1 MAAIAALAAA
11 CSSPTRLSRDEMLD
25 PETCRDCHPRHVEE
39 WESSMHAYA
48 ADDPVFL
55 AMNELGQEQTGGELG
70 SFCVQCHAPMAL
82 RDGLTTDGLNL
93 RELPQ
98 QYKGVTC
105 FFCHTVEEVDGD
117 HNNPLI
123 LADDLTMR
131 GELDDPIE
139 SGAHASAYSPLHDRT
154 RVAESSRM
162 CGACHDIVTP
172 AGVHV
177 ERTYLEWQGSVFN
190 RSFESGGLSCGGC
203 HMEGTRDLVADV
215 EGVPLRESPNKRRK
229 EHAFPGIDIALT
241 PWPGK
246 GDQIAKINRDLN
258 AAISPRLCFN
268 PSGGGRIEYTLDN
281 VFAGHMVPS
290 GAAQD
295 RRMWAEIT
303 ATQGDTV
310 ILATGQV
317 AEGQAVVEV
326 AATDPDLWQLRDF
339 TFDGDGNEAHFFW
352 QVRSVESELLPPA
365 VTNDPSDP
373 RFIHSLT
380 RTFELGGAGAP
391 DRIEAQVKIRP
402 VGLELLDELIAEDK
416 LDAAVRAAMPTFEI
430 AGTHLV
436 WTAEAAGDDLCVD
449 PGSSAE

>member
-1 MAAIAALAAA
+1 
-11 CSSPTRLSRDEMLD
+11 
-25 PETCRDCHPRHVEE
+25 
-39 WESSMHAYA
+39 
-48 ADDPVFL
+48 
-55 AMNELGQEQTGGELG
+55 
-70 SFCVQCHAPMAL
+70 
-82 RDGLTTDGLNL
+82 
-93 RELPQ
+93 
-98 QYKGVTC
+98 
-105 FFCHTVEEVDGD
+105 
-117 HNNPLI
+117 
-123 LADDLTMR
+123 
-131 GELDDPIE
+131 
-139 SGAHASAYSPLHDRT
+139 
-154 RVAESSRM
+154 
-162 CGACHDIVTP
+162 
-172 AGVHV
+172 
-177 ERTYLEWQGSVFN
+177 VFN

-290 GAAQD
+290 GATQD

-317 AEGQAVVEV
+317 AEGQAVAEV
-326 AATDPDLWQLRDF
+326 AATDPELWQLRDF
-339 TFDGDGNEAHFFW
+339 TFDEDGNEAHFFW
-352 QVRSVESELLPPA
+352 QIRSVESELLPPA

-373 RFIHSLT
+373 RFIHSVT
-380 RTFELGGAGAP
+380 RTFELGGAGPP

-416 LDAAVRAAMPTFEI
+416 LDAAVRATMPTFEI